1 MQPSLVTAVFL
12 PLALGIIML
21 GLGLG
26 LTPADFKR
34 VLVYPKA
41 VAVGLLC
48 QMVLLPLLCFGL
60 VKALALPG
68 ELAVGLMLLAASPG
82 GATANLYSH
91 LAKGDVALNITLTAV
106 NSVLSMVT
114 LPIIVNLSLA
124 ALAGTSTVI
133 GLQADKVVQV
143 FAVVLVPVG
152 IGMAVR
158 ARAPALA
165 ARLGKP
171 MKIASAAFLF
181 VIIVGAVLKDR
192 QTLAD
197 NFASVGT
204 AALLFNLTSLAV
216 GYVVP
221 RVARLSKRQSVAI
234 GMEIGIHNGTLAIA
248 IATGLLHSP
257 AMAIP
262 PAIYSLIMFF
272 TAGAFGAWV
281 SRGAEEAPEAA
292 SALPVQS

>member
-1 MQPSLVTAVFL
+1 MQPSLITAVFL
-12 PLALGIIML
+12 PLALAIIML

-26 LTPADFKR
+26 LTIADFKR
-34 VLVYPKA
+34 VVVYPKA
-41 VAVGLLC
+41 VAIGLFC
-48 QMVLLPLLCFGL
+48 QMIALPLLCFGL

-91 LAKGDVALNITLTAV
+91 LARGDVALNVTLTAV

-133 GLQADKVVQV
+133 GLQFDKVVQV
-143 FAVVLVPVG
+143 FAVVLIPVG

-158 ARAPALA
+158 ARAPGFA
-165 ARLGKP
+165 ARLAKP
-171 MKIASAAFLF
+171 MRIASAALLA
-181 VIIVGAVLKDR
+181 VIVVAAVIKDR

-197 NFASVGT
+197 NFAAVGA

-257 AMAIP
+257 TMAIP
-262 PAIYSLIMFF
+262 PAIYSVIMFF
-272 TAGAFGAWV
+272 TAAAFGAWI
-281 SRGAEEAPEAA
+281 SRRVEANAEEPAPAA
-292 SALPVQS
+292 A